1 MQIPLFKPQTEWL
14 PPENFPDL
22 SKYDDIAIDL
32 ETKDPDLMKMG
43 SGSIVGNGDVVGIAV
58 AVEGWR
64 GYYPIAHEGG
74 GNIDR
79 KKVLKW
85 FQGAQ
90 MDILFATDTAAKYVR
105 DYGMD
110 TTISHIQKINAQ
122 TPHQANHDI
131 DKTNDIIE
139 NLIMEEKK
147 RARDFLNQNI
157 VVYKILVKHAI
168 KNEGIKISEFLDICN
183 KNGLKLVQKEINDK
197 LIYSYEDKL
206 SEFLK

>member
-1 MQIPLFKPQTEWL
+1 MPQL
-14 PPENFPDL
+14 
-22 SKYDDIAIDL
+22 
-32 ETKDPDLMKMG
+32 
-43 SGSIVGNGDVVGIAV
+43 
-58 AVEGWR
+58 
-64 GYYPIAHEGG
+64 
-74 GNIDR
+74 
-79 KKVLKW
+79 
-85 FQGAQ
+85 
-90 MDILFATDTAAKYVR
+90 
-105 DYGMD
+105 
-110 TTISHIQKINAQ
+110 HIQKINAQ

-197 LIYSYEDKL
+197 LIYS
-206 SEFLK
+206 